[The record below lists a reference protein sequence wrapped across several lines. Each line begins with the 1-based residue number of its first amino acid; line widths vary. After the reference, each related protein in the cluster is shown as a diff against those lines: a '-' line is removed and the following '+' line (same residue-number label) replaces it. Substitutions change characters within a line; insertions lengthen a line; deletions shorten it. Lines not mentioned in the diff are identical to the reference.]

1 MRGYILPQYRVGPV
15 MLLLLGLYFF
25 RRVGHTLK
33 MLARI
38 AYRHD
43 PNDDDQENEQ

>member
-1 MRGYILPQYRVGPV
+1 MRGYILLQHRVDPA
-15 MLLLLGLYFF
+15 MLLLLGLYPF
-25 RRVGHTLK
+25 RRVGYALK

-43 PNDDDQENEQ
+43 PNGDDQENEQ